1 MQEVAKYEES
11 KRNQEIINS
20 GYEKK
25 INQLLEDNKNQLERL
40 ESEQKKQ
47 LEDERNERQIL
58 EMEKEKLQND
68 YQEIIVQIQHE
79 TSEEKENLSKKH
91 LKDQNSIQDKN
102 LKAKS
107 DVAIINKKITSQKQE
122 QAEIEE

>member
-25 INQLLEDNKNQLERL
+25 INQLLEDNKTQLERI
-40 ESEQKKQ
+40 ENEQKKQ

-58 EMEKEKLQND
+58 ETEKEKLQKD
-68 YQEIIVQIQHE
+68 YQEIIV
-79 TSEEKENLSKKH
+79 
-91 LKDQNSIQDKN
+91 
-102 LKAKS
+102 
-107 DVAIINKKITSQKQE
+107 
-122 QAEIEE
+122 